1 MSNSLDPDKP
11 TLCQVWSGSKL
22 LANVM
27 CRRYQHIEL
36 ILYTCTVF
44 DSAWATS
51 ADPTRNDITQ
61 VYNHILFLYFKFI
74 TINSKYITNN
84 NWVTLR
90 KSLAK
95 TKVQTRLRIHA
106 VWSSP
111 LFFAHEVRFWC
122 IFWYVR
128 PAKPQISLRICVVWP
143 EPLLVAWIFYDS

>member
-11 TLCQVWSGSKL
+11 TLCQVLSGSKL

-106 VWSSP
+106 V
-111 LFFAHEVRFWC
+111 
-122 IFWYVR
+122 
-128 PAKPQISLRICVVWP
+128 
-143 EPLLVAWIFYDS
+143 